1 MKFKKKMINRIKE
14 IREEKG
20 LAQQKLTK
28 KIGVSRQTIY
38 YLEKN
43 AYNPSL
49 EIIRKLMKVLNKK
62 FEEIFY
68 EEPVIKELIENLSV
82 KEVKKIA
89 KRIGISSDKIIS
101 LTKIDDEKLT
111 NNFSEEIL
119 KKIASELEVEFND
132 LFKKE

>member
-1 MKFKKKMINRIKE
+1 
-14 IREEKG
+14 
-20 LAQQKLTK
+20 
-28 KIGVSRQTIY
+28 
-38 YLEKN
+38 
-43 AYNPSL
+43 
-49 EIIRKLMKVLNKK
+49 MKVLNKK

-119 KKIASELEVEFND
+119 IIKSLNQKSYKKFW
-132 LFKKE
+132 